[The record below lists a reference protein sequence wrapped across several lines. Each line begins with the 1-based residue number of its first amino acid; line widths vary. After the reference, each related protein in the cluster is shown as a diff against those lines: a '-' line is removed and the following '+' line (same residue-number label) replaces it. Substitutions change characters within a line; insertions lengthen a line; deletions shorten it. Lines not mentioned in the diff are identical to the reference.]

1 MYHVLFEQLSRSNK
15 IPRKLLPKR
24 NIQIIDATTI
34 DLCLS
39 AFDWALFRQ
48 RKGAIKLHTVLDFDG
63 CMPSFL
69 EMSDGKKHDVKAA
82 REMEFLKGSVV
93 VANRAYVDFSWM
105 NTLDEQG
112 VLFVIRGKENI
123 QMELEQRTSRPT
135 DQNNELIYG
144 DSDINLTGPV
154 TKKKYPKKL
163 RMVQVWDEEQGIYLE
178 LLTNNFTW
186 TASTIAELYKRR
198 WQIESFFKE
207 LKTHL

>member
-1 MYHVLFEQLSRSNK
+1 
-15 IPRKLLPKR
+15 
-24 NIQIIDATTI
+24 
-34 DLCLS
+34 
-39 AFDWALFRQ
+39 
-48 RKGAIKLHTVLDFDG
+48 
-63 CMPSFL
+63 
-69 EMSDGKKHDVKAA
+69 MSDGKKHDVKAA

-93 VANRAYVDFSWM
+93 VADRAYVDFSWM

-178 LLTNNFTW
+178 LLTNNFPG
-186 TASTIAELYKRR
+186 
-198 WQIESFFKE
+198 Q
-207 LKTHL
+207 HLPSLNCINGAGK